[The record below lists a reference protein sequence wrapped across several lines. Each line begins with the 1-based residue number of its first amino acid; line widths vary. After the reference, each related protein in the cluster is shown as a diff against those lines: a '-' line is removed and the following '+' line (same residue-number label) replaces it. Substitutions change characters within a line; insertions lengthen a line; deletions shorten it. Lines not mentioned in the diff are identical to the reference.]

1 MNYDR
6 EKYDRGKSKII
17 TQPIIF
23 VEGRSN
29 KIFYQQLNELKD
41 KFIENGGNCT
51 QVKEKVES
59 QNNYYGIV
67 DHDYL
72 EHSHEKLFPINF
84 YSVENI
90 ALIYINELEDLRVSI
105 RKYIETN
112 ELKAIILHK
121 PHLEIFFD
129 KESKRVKEFNIILT
143 KQKHHD
149 QYGKYITNNI
159 LSEITFMKYKDL
171 KKVVELYVK
180 FYKLKNGEKINHI
193 FDLAKHLPAK
203 SIEEIF
209 DQTTLDRFTK
219 VLQPELLTHA

>member
-6 EKYDRGKSKII
+6 EKYDRGKRKII

-41 KFIENGGNCT
+41 KIIENGGNCT
-51 QVKEKVES
+51 QIKEKVES

-90 ALIYINELEDLRVSI
+90 ALIYINELEDLRLSI
-105 RKYIETN
+105 RKYVETN
-112 ELKAIILHK
+112 KLEAIILHK
-121 PHLEIFFD
+121 PCLKIISE
-129 KESKRVKEFNIILT
+129 EGTKRVTGFNIILT
-143 KQKHHD
+143 SQKHHE
-149 QYGKYITNNI
+149 QYVKYINNNI
-159 LSEITFMKYKDL
+159 VSGITFMKYKDL

-193 FDLAKHLPAK
+193 IDLARHLPAK

-209 DQTTLDRFTK
+209 DETTLNRFTK
-219 VLQPELLTHA
+219 ILQPELLTYA

>member
-23 VEGRSN
+23 VEGCSN

-90 ALIYINELEDLRVSI
+90 ALIYITELEDLRVSI
-105 RKYIETN
+105 HRYIEAN
-112 ELKAIILHK
+112 ELEAIILHK
-121 PHLEIFFD
+121 PLLKIFSD
-129 KESKRVKEFNIILT
+129 EESRRVTDFNIILT
-143 KQKHHD
+143 NQKHHD
-149 QYGKYITNNI
+149 QYVEYITNNI
-159 LSEITFMKYKDL
+159 VSEITFMKYKDL

-180 FYKLKNGEKINHI
+180 FYKLKNSEKINHI
-193 FDLAKHLPAK
+193 IDLAKYLPAK

-209 DQTTLDRFTK
+209 DETTLDRFNK
-219 VLQPELLTHA
+219 ILQPELLTYA